1 MRYIKKVSLPDCFQ
15 HAVKKILSEEDWSE
29 FQNPEKLE
37 TAKYIIE
44 KEQKNLCVYCEQRI
58 SNFPKDCH
66 IEHLKPRSI
75 DKKHNTFNYSNLAVS
90 CNSGKDQQIKSAIQ
104 YTGLTCGHK
113 KGERYDE
120 KKFLSPV
127 ELENISDYF
136 VFDFIS
142 GSISFSELNQE
153 RAAYMI
159 DLLNL
164 NDKGLQ
170 IARRNALIN
179 LRKIIQENNKTK
191 NEKKSALIKILDV
204 NNKKLRPYHTFLRF
218 CFKDLLK

>member
-1 MRYIKKVSLPDCFQ
+1 MRYIKKENLPDCFQ
-15 HAVKKILSEEDWSE
+15 YAVKNILFEEDWSE
-29 FQNPEKLE
+29 FQNPEKFA

-58 SNFPKDCH
+58 RNYPKDCH
-66 IEHLKPRSI
+66 IEHLKPRSTN
-75 DKKHNTFNYSNLAVS
+75 KKYTFDYSNLAVS
-90 CNSGKDQQIKSAIQ
+90 CNSGKSQQVKSAIQ
-104 YTGLTCGHK
+104 YSGLTCGHK
-113 KGERYDE
+113 KGELYDE

-142 GSISFSELNQE
+142 GSISFSQKNQE
-153 RAAYMI
+153 RASYMI

-179 LRKIIQENNKTK
+179 LRKIVQENYKTK
-191 NEKKSALIKILDV
+191 NEKKNALITLFFV
-204 NNKKLRPYHTFLRF
+204 FV
-218 CFKDLLK
+218 LKMYYR

>member
-1 MRYIKKVSLPDCFQ
+1 MRYIKKMNPPDCFQ
-15 HAVKKILSEEDWSE
+15 HVVKNILSEEDWSE

-44 KEQKNLCVYCEQRI
+44 KEQQSLCVYCKQRI
-58 SNFPKDCH
+58 SNYPNDYH
-66 IEHLKPRSI
+66 LEHLKPRSI
-75 DKKHNTFNYSNLAVS
+75 DKKKNTFDYSNLVVS
-90 CNSGKDQQIKSAIQ
+90 CNSGKDEKIINVIKYS
-104 YTGLTCGHK
+104 GLTCGHK
-113 KGERYDE
+113 KGDCYDE
-120 KKFLSPV
+120 QMFLSPV

-136 VFDFIS
+136 VFDFIN
-142 GSISFSELNQE
+142 GSISFSEKDQE
-153 RAAYMI
+153 RATYMI

-179 LRKIIQENNKTK
+179 LRKFIQENFKTK
-191 NEKKSALIKILDV
+191 YEKKSALIKILDV

-218 CFKDLLK
+218 CFKDFL